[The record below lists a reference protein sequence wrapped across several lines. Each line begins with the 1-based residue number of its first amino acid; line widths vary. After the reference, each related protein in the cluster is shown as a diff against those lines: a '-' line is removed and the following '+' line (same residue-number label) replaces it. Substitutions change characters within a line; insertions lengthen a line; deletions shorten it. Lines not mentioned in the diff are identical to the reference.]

1 MLKPN
6 GRPQKYKT
14 ADDLFHNCA
23 RRDDCYIWPDKVT
36 MTMPMLAPASPLSK
50 LFGTTSVVR
59 ILFTVCRFLPASTRL
74 VRWCN
79 TRFCVNPYH
88 HTEAGAFVKQRR
100 ASESPTSL
108 LPSQL
113 ESRHLVAPPDDVL
126 ETLKPA
132 DPVIL
137 RHLAET
143 AARAGFDCKGIPD
156 HRHTNAFKPK
166 HMINA
171 ETIYADPT
179 VPVLV
184 MRSMVAPR
192 DTTPV
197 NLEDDEFSFDDI
209 EAKLDDLVA
218 KTPVR
223 KSKTP
228 EVPQVD
234 PSDDIFSAIKRRDD
248 WLRTQR
254 AKDEQGG

>member
-50 LFGTTSVVR
+50 LFGTTSVAR
-59 ILFTVCRFLPASTRL
+59 ILFTICRFPPASTRI

-88 HTEAGAFVKQRR
+88 HTEAGAFVKERR
-100 ASESPTSL
+100 ASDLPTAL

-126 ETLKPA
+126 ETLKPS

-184 MRSMVAPR
+184 MRSMTLPR
-192 DTTPV
+192 PV
-197 NLEDDEFSFDDI
+197 EPAGVEEFSFGDI
-209 EAKLDDLVA
+209 EAKLDGLVA
-218 KTPVR
+218 KTPVQ
-223 KSKTP
+223 KSKEP
-228 EVPQVD
+228 EVQHVD
-234 PSDDIFSAIKRRDD
+234 SKDDSIFAAIRRRDEY
-248 WLRTQR
+248 LRAQQR
-254 AKDEQGG
+254 KAEHGG

>member
-50 LFGTTSVVR
+50 LFGTVSVAR
-59 ILFTVCRFLPASTRL
+59 ILFTICRFPPASTRI

-100 ASESPTSL
+100 ASELPTAL
-108 LPSQL
+108 LPSQI

-126 ETLKPA
+126 ETLRPN
-132 DPVIL
+132 DSVIL

-171 ETIYADPT
+171 ETLYADPAT
-179 VPVLV
+179 PVLV
-184 MRSMVAPR
+184 MRSM
-192 DTTPV
+192 TPTRPEP
-197 NLEDDEFSFDDI
+197 NSIEEFSFDDI
-209 EAKLDDLVA
+209 EAKLDNLVA
-218 KTPVR
+218 NTPVQ

-228 EVPQVD
+228 EVQHVD
-234 PSDDIFSAIKRRDD
+234 SEDTSIFAAIRRRDE
-248 WLRTQR
+248 WLRAQR
-254 AKDEQGG
+254 ARDGHGG

>member
-1 MLKPN
+1 MPKPN

-50 LFGTTSVVR
+50 LFGTTSVAR
-59 ILFTVCRFLPASTRL
+59 ILFTICRFPPASTRI

-88 HTEAGAFVKQRR
+88 HTEAGAFVKERR
-100 ASESPTSL
+100 ASESPTAL
-108 LPSQL
+108 LPSQT

-184 MRSMVAPR
+184 MRSM
-192 DTTPV
+192 TPV
-197 NLEDDEFSFDDI
+197 REATPNLEEFSFDDI

-218 KTPVR
+218 KTPVQ
-223 KSKTP
+223 KSKAP
-228 EVPQVD
+228 EVQHVD
-234 PSDDIFSAIKRRDD
+234 SEDDSIFAAIRRRDEY
-248 WLRTQR
+248 LRAQQR
-254 AKDEQGG
+254 KAEQGG

>member
-50 LFGTTSVVR
+50 LFGTTSVAR
-59 ILFTVCRFLPASTRL
+59 ILFTICRFPPASTRI

-88 HTEAGAFVKQRR
+88 HTEAGEFVKQRR
-100 ASESPTSL
+100 ASELPTAL

-171 ETIYADPT
+171 ETLYADPT

-184 MRSMVAPR
+184 MRSM
-192 DTTPV
+192 TPTRPA
-197 NLEDDEFSFDDI
+197 EPSTEEFSFDDI
-209 EAKLDDLVA
+209 EAKLDNLVA
-218 KTPVR
+218 KTPVQ

-228 EVPQVD
+228 EVPQLD
-234 PSDDIFSAIKRRDD
+234 TDDSIFAAIKRRDD
-248 WLRTQR
+248 WLRAQR
-254 AKDEQGG
+254 ARDGHGG

>member
-1 MLKPN
+1 
-6 GRPQKYKT
+6 
-14 ADDLFHNCA
+14 
-23 RRDDCYIWPDKVT
+23 
-36 MTMPMLAPASPLSK
+36 
-50 LFGTTSVVR
+50 LFGTTSVAR
-59 ILFTVCRFLPASTRL
+59 ILFTICRFPPASTRI

-88 HTEAGAFVKQRR
+88 HTEAGAFVKERR
-100 ASESPTSL
+100 ASDLPTAL

-126 ETLKPA
+126 ETLKPS

-184 MRSMVAPR
+184 MRSM
-192 DTTPV
+192 TPV
-197 NLEDDEFSFDDI
+197 RDAEPANLEEFSFDDI
-209 EAKLDDLVA
+209 EAKLDGLVA
-218 KTPVR
+218 QTPVQ
-223 KSKTP
+223 KSKEP
-228 EVPQVD
+228 EVQHVD
-234 PSDDIFSAIKRRDD
+234 SKDDSIFAAIRRRDEY
-248 WLRTQR
+248 LRAQQR
-254 AKDEQGG
+254 KAEHGG

>member
-1 MLKPN
+1 
-6 GRPQKYKT
+6 
-14 ADDLFHNCA
+14 
-23 RRDDCYIWPDKVT
+23 
-36 MTMPMLAPASPLSK
+36 
-50 LFGTTSVVR
+50 
-59 ILFTVCRFLPASTRL
+59 

-100 ASESPTSL
+100 ASESPTAL

-126 ETLKPA
+126 ETLKPS

-143 AARAGFDCKGIPD
+143 AARAGFDCQGIPD

-197 NLEDDEFSFDDI
+197 NLDEFSFDDI
-209 EAKLDDLVA
+209 EAKLDDMVA
-218 KTPVR
+218 KTPIQ
-223 KSKTP
+223 KSKRS
-228 EVPQVD
+228 EVEQVD
-234 PSDDIFSAIKRRDD
+234 SQDDSIFAAIRRRDEY
-248 WLRTQR
+248 LRAQQR
-254 AKDEQGG
+254 KAEHEG